1 MSETGYVKFH
11 CELVAADAVPMPVFL
26 ELNAFRNLLFKRK
39 LIGIYPNGI
48 GYGNI
53 SVRSGRANQF
63 YVSGSATGGIE
74 LLSIAHYAKV
84 TDYDFEKN
92 WLRCEGRIQASS
104 ESMTH
109 AAIYESDA
117 AIDAV
122 IHVHDMG
129 LWQKLLYKV
138 PTTSKEIEYGT
149 PGMAYEVRRLFRET
163 DVSRL
168 GIIAMAGHEE
178 GIFTFG
184 SNLGEA
190 FERLMSY
197 YEEMS

>member
-1 MSETGYVKFH
+1 MGTWSLG
-11 CELVAADAVPMPVFL
+11 
-26 ELNAFRNLLFKRK
+26 FR
-39 LIGIYPNGI
+39 G
-48 GYGNI
+48 
-53 SVRSGRANQF
+53 
-63 YVSGSATGGIE
+63 GSAHR
-74 LLSIAHYAKV
+74 LCYAP
-84 TDYDFEKN
+84 
-92 WLRCEGRIQASS
+92 S
-104 ESMTH
+104 
-109 AAIYESDA
+109 AIRGESDA
-117 AIDAV
+117 AIAAV
-122 IHVHDMG
+122 IHVHDLG